1 MPYESSLYLQATANY
16 VPAGCY
22 QSLCCVGKLVCMLTS
37 EALLSKTVIAAHLYK
52 SSWAVFVELALCFSD
67 IDDVR
72 NGLLL
77 WKPIEHAF
85 DTAQMCFTYDSQNN
99 RYDKMS
105 SSQSVGSC
113 FFKYILKCTQ
123 HT

>member
-1 MPYESSLYLQATANY
+1 MS
-16 VPAGCY
+16 
-22 QSLCCVGKLVCMLTS
+22 TS
-37 EALLSKTVIAAHLYK
+37 EALPSKTVIAAHLYK
-52 SSWAVFVELALCFSD
+52 SSWAVFVELALGFSD

-85 DTAQMCFTYDSQNN
+85 DTAQMCFTYDTQHN

-105 SSQSVGSC
+105 ISQSVRSC

-123 HT
+123 QT

>member
-1 MPYESSLYLQATANY
+1 
-16 VPAGCY
+16 
-22 QSLCCVGKLVCMLTS
+22 MLTS
-37 EALLSKTVIAAHLYK
+37 EALLSETVIAAHLYK
-52 SSWAVFVELALCFSD
+52 SSWAVFVDLALGFSD

-85 DTAQMCFTYDSQNN
+85 DTAQMCFTYDTQSN

-113 FFKYILKCTQ
+113 FFKYILKHTQ
-123 HT
+123 HIRWPGYNCVSNAQ

>member
-1 MPYESSLYLQATANY
+1 MPYESSLYLQATASR
-16 VPAGCY
+16 VSGCY
-22 QSLCCVGKLVCMLTS
+22 QSLCGVGKLVCMLTS
-37 EALLSKTVIAAHLYK
+37 EALPYKTVIGVHPYK
-52 SSWAVFVELALCFSD
+52 SSWAVFVELALGFSD
-67 IDDVR
+67 TDDVR

-85 DTAQMCFTYDSQNN
+85 DTAQLCFTYDSQNH
-99 RYDKMS
+99 RYDNIS

-113 FFKYILKCTQ
+113 LFKYILKCTQ